1 MRDPEAPSGAL
12 PPWSNHAAPSHA
24 VGRAGIRQAHIVAA
38 RIAPRAV
45 RGPVAARLA
54 ESRVSK
60 VVVAEVLAGY
70 LAAAD
75 RHQRALLV
83 VFELVRI

>member
-1 MRDPEAPSGAL
+1 MRDPVAPSGAL

-24 VGRAGIRQAHIVAA
+24 VGRASRRQAPVVAA
-38 RIAPRAV
+38 VIGCSV

-54 ESRVSK
+54 GSRCSI

-75 RHQRALLV
+75 RHQRALLI